1 MARRRVRATGCGK
14 FFIVMLILVPVAFI
28 AASLITGKNPI
39 NAFNELIGRD
49 SSKEQVDTSIETLET
64 ESEIQLED
72 AMKSP
77 SSSQNSD
84 SKQLKAL
91 EADVLAKDRKIERLE
106 SQLDLLEKE
115 LDKCQQKVQQ
125 LEN

>member
-14 FFIVMLILVPVAFI
+14 FFIVMLILVPVAFVG
-28 AASLITGKNPI
+28 ASLFTGQNPI
-39 NAFNELIGRD
+39 SAFNELIGRD
-49 SSKEQVDTSIETLET
+49 GKADQVDNSTETPET
-64 ESEIQLED
+64 ESGIQLED
-72 AMKSP
+72 KIPP
-77 SSSQNSD
+77 SSQSSNP
-84 SKQLKAL
+84 KQLKAL
-91 EADVLAKDRKIERLE
+91 ESDVLAKDRKIERLE